1 MSGRPP
7 AAADRASPLGADEFA
22 RLLDRLGPFECRP
35 RLAVAV
41 SGGPDSMA
49 LARLARDWA
58 RARDGTLLAL
68 LVDHRLRPESAAECA
83 KVAEWL
89 HGRGMASRILT
100 WPGDRPLTGIQA
112 AARGARYALLEAA
125 CRDQRILHLLVAHH
139 FADQAE
145 TVALR
150 AARGS
155 GGAGLAGMA
164 AVREVRG
171 LRLLRPLLAVPK
183 ARLVATLERERWP
196 WLVDPSNVEPRF
208 ARVRL
213 RLDNDFAAEVHWRRS
228 REHALARSVAEGWLA
243 AWLARNAQP
252 HAQGFVRLD
261 AAAWLALGCDRRG
274 LVLGR
279 VLQAVSGRPYPPSGP
294 AMGRMVDD
302 TGWTQR
308 SLGGCLARL
317 AKGALLIQRE
327 PGRIRDRLR
336 LGPGEEGWWDGR
348 FLVRHAAGQPAVE
361 LVALGADGVRA
372 LPGTLK
378 QKLREAGVPALA
390 LAGVPAARLAGEL
403 VACPTLDT
411 YGFVP
416 RSGFRITVELRPAQ
430 PLAGPP
436 FTGVNVVSKP

>member
-1 MSGRPP
+1 MSERPP
-7 AAADRASPLGADEFA
+7 AAADRTAPLTTDEFA
-22 RLLDRLGPFECRP
+22 GLLDRLGPFERQP

-49 LARLARDWA
+49 LVRLARDWA

-68 LVDHRLRPESAAECA
+68 VVDHRLRPESAAECA
-83 KVAEWL
+83 RVAEWL
-89 HGRGMASRILT
+89 RQRDVASQILI
-100 WPGDRPLTGIQA
+100 WPGDRPVTGVQA

-125 CRDQRILHLLVAHH
+125 CRDERILHLLVAHH

-183 ARLVATLERERWP
+183 ARLIATLEQGGWP
-196 WLVDPSNVEPRF
+196 WLVDPSNAEPRF
-208 ARVRL
+208 ARARL
-213 RLDNDFAAEVHWRRS
+213 RLDGEFAADTLWRRS
-228 REHALARSVAEGWLA
+228 REHALSRSAADGWLA

-252 HAQGFVRLD
+252 HALGFVRLD
-261 AAAWLALGCDRRG
+261 AAAWLALGRDRRA

-279 VLQAVSGRPYPPSGP
+279 ALQAVSGRPYPPRGT
-294 AMGRMVDD
+294 AMARMVDD
-302 TGWTQR
+302 AGWTRR
-308 SLGGCLARL
+308 SLGGCLVRL
-317 AKGALLIQRE
+317 AKGVLLALRE
-327 PGRIRDRLR
+327 PGRIRERLP
-336 LGPGEEGWWDGR
+336 LGPGEERWWDGR
-348 FLVRHAAGQPAVE
+348 FLVRLAPGAAAVE
-361 LVALGADGVRA
+361 LAALGADGVRA

-378 QKLREAGVPALA
+378 QRLREAGLPALA
-390 LAGVPAARLAGEL
+390 LAGVPAARVAGEL

-416 RSGFRITVELRPAQ
+416 RSGFWITVELRPAQ

-436 FTGVNVVSKP
+436 FAGVNVVSKP

>member
-22 RLLDRLGPFECRP
+22 GLLDRLGPFERQP

-49 LARLARDWA
+49 LARLARDWVL
-58 RARDGTLLAL
+58 ARDGTLLAL
-68 LVDHRLRPESAAECA
+68 IVDHRLRPKSSAECA
-83 KVAEWL
+83 EVAEWL
-89 HGRGMASRILT
+89 PRRGVASRILT
-100 WPGDRPLTGIQA
+100 WSGDQPVTGVQA

-155 GGAGLAGMA
+155 GGSGLAGMA

-183 ARLVATLERERWP
+183 ARLIATLDREGWP
-196 WLVDPSNVEPRF
+196 WLVDPSNAEPRF
-208 ARVRL
+208 ARARL
-213 RLDNDFAAEVHWRRS
+213 RLADDFATDALWHRS
-228 REHALARSVAEGWLA
+228 REHALARSAVDGWLA
-243 AWLARNAQP
+243 AWLARNARP

-261 AAAWLALGCDRRG
+261 AAAWLALGRDRRA

-279 VLQAVSGRPYPPSGP
+279 TVQAVSGRPYPPSGT
-294 AMGRMVDD
+294 ATARMAD
-302 TGWTQR
+302 GAGGAQR
-308 SLGGCLARL
+308 SLGGCLVRPAR
-317 AKGALLIQRE
+317 GALLVLRE
-327 PGRIRDRLR
+327 PGRIRDRLT

-348 FLVRHAAGQPAVE
+348 FLVRHAPGQPAVE
-361 LVALGADGVRA
+361 LAALSADGVRA

-378 QKLREAGVPALA
+378 QKLREAGVLALA
-390 LAGVPAARLAGEL
+390 LAGVPAARVAGEL

-416 RSGFRITVELRPAQ
+416 RSGFSITVELRPAQ

-436 FTGVNVVSKP
+436 FAGVNVVSKP